1 MAGDDETQA
10 HPLTEAEQSLIAD
23 IQGEQRMLEHQL
35 QGVLRLALRAR
46 GLKGTYALNG
56 ANLVGK
62 EPEP

>member
-1 MAGDDETQA
+1 MSESESQSHA
-10 HPLTEAEQSLIAD
+10 LTEAEQSLIAD
-23 IQGEQRMLEHQL
+23 IQGEQKMLEHQL

-56 ANLVGK
+56 GNLVGK